1 MPLPPDGPPWA
12 GPSTL
17 RLGPVLVSMMGM
29 PGATVAVAVAAVSR
43 FSRQPVIGRLSGRPP
58 EAPGSW
64 ELARCPRRGPGRPG
78 GAGSRCTGPGGERRV
93 VAAIPGRA
101 AAAGPGLPAVLSLA
115 GRAVRLPASAGGL
128 TGNMVKAT

>member
-1 MPLPPDGPPWA
+1 MIC
-12 GPSTL
+12 ST
-17 RLGPVLVSMMGM
+17 SAQ
-29 PGATVAVAVAAVSR
+29 GANTVAI
-43 FSRQPVIGRLSGRPP
+43 FP
-58 EAPGSW
+58 
-64 ELARCPRRGPGRPG
+64 
-78 GAGSRCTGPGGERRV
+78 PGGERRV